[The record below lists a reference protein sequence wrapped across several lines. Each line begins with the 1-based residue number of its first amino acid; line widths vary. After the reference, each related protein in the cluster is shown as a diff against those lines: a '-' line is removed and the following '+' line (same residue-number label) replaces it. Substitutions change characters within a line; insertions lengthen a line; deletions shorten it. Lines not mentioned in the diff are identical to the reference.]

1 MHTQEPWE
9 INIGEYLGRRRLESK
24 NEHGIVNDGWIIGEF
39 EGPDAEDNAKRIKD
53 CVNALAGV
61 PDPAKLIEAVDNVL
75 KMSKGQAL
83 PHHVW
88 AVIDALRAAR
98 GPKGVGK

>member
-1 MHTQEPWE
+1 MQTIPITASLLDNWE
-9 INIGEYLGRRRLESK
+9 QLFVTAKEWGDILDRPLSLKY
-24 NEHGIVNDGWIIGEF
+24 
-39 EGPDAEDNAKRIKD
+39 DAMLSLIDAARQN
-53 CVNALAGV
+53 
-61 PDPAKLIEAVDNVL
+61 AKLIEAVDNVL

>member
-1 MHTQEPWE
+1 MDDDENGSYSWDEQGKKDLT
-9 INIGEYLGRRRLESK
+9 RLVEC
-24 NEHGIVNDGWIIGEF
+24 
-39 EGPDAEDNAKRIKD
+39 R
-53 CVNALAGV
+53 NALAGV